1 MDSLPIG
8 SNKILEIQSGNI
20 HVVIKSKTYHP
31 TITYDVISKANSSIR
46 VTGLDVNS
54 VKIYGEEKIAD
65 NGDAVSASSQSF
77 TVYPMF
83 FEQTDYEIVIQGEKG
98 DNLSFWHENH
108 SVRER
113 VGAVTDSNDLLT
125 GVINFGNSAGY
136 SDLEIYSDGRAVRRF
151 G

>member
-31 TITYDVISKANSSIR
+31 TITYDVISEENSSIR

-54 VKIYGEEKIAD
+54 VKIYGDEKIAD

-77 TVYPMF
+77 TVYPM
-83 FEQTDYEIVIQGEKG
+83 EKIVFIIRSSPEFVK
-98 DNLSFWHENH
+98 
-108 SVRER
+108 
-113 VGAVTDSNDLLT
+113 A
-125 GVINFGNSAGY
+125 GNSP
-136 SDLEIYSDGRAVRRF
+136 RQT
-151 G
+151 